1 MGSVSIWHWVVV
13 LLVLMTGPVS
23 LVAGIVRGVTNR
35 SVLNALLSVLI
46 PAYGLVYY
54 LVARSRPPALPAQ
67 SS

>member
-1 MGSVSIWHWVVV
+1 
-13 LLVLMTGPVS
+13 
-23 LVAGIVRGVTNR
+23 
-35 SVLNALLSVLI
+35 VLNALLSVLI